1 MVTTS
6 AKLETTV
13 HNQSMRLNW
22 PCLCLWCFAQCMLWD
37 RLQDDW
43 SPMEWWK
50 KACTMIAET
59 TSCSRHFLK
68 VRTIQTQT
76 QSKHH
81 PVLKS
86 PYKWD
91 KLARLWSAQAGC
103 RLSFGLCWRYLPK
116 GPTIVSY
123 WSLSNTHPH
132 TNPQTIG
139 EIIQREAPQLTAKR
153 NGNECLR
160 GDTSP
165 KKHQLPRGS
174 LFDLTSPSLRNERQQ
189 QERGTLKEWLVGKL
203 QRSAWVIHEARK
215 Y

>member
-1 MVTTS
+1 MYLLVTRIHWPFFTVWSAGWHLNKTKIKMKIMVTTS

-103 RLSFGLCWRYLPK
+103 RLSSGLCWRYLPK

-132 TNPQTIG
+132 TQTHK
-139 EIIQREAPQLTAKR
+139 Q
-153 NGNECLR
+153 
-160 GDTSP
+160 
-165 KKHQLPRGS
+165 
-174 LFDLTSPSLRNERQQ
+174 
-189 QERGTLKEWLVGKL
+189 
-203 QRSAWVIHEARK
+203 
-215 Y
+215 